1 MQYGVEE
8 KVLASLAE
16 TYPGIDWPNRSAYL
30 LGRVIKH
37 GRRRAAEMRE
47 AAEAVRD
54 TGLDPLMAEATAAR
68 QDWVADLDVADADV
82 DRSYQELADLLIAA
96 RAHAGKA
103 AD

>member
-1 MQYGVEE
+1 
-8 KVLASLAE
+8 
-16 TYPGIDWPNRSAYL
+16 
-30 LGRVIKH
+30 
-37 GRRRAAEMRE
+37 
-47 AAEAVRD
+47 
-54 TGLDPLMAEATAAR
+54 MAEATAAR